1 MTNLTNFP
9 LANLNGVKLMKPF
22 FRHPTK
28 NATRIKEKGL
38 GGHLNPFDFTKEQ
51 MQAEIERFTTP
62 EMLEKYK
69 KLSAEIR
76 ANTGIDKVCEKIVS
90 YCK

>member
-1 MTNLTNFP
+1 MP
-9 LANLNGVKLMKPF
+9 LFADQIE
-22 FRHPTK
+22 

-51 MQAEIERFTTP
+51 MQQEIERLTSP
-62 EMLEKYK
+62 EMQEKYRK
-69 KLSAEIR
+69 ISADIR
-76 ANTGIDKVCEKIVS
+76 ADTGIDRVCEKIVS